1 MKIVAVV
8 PIKKNSK
15 RVKNKNFRKINGVPL
30 FQITLDKLKKCN
42 FDEIYVDSDSNIIKK
57 YCYKKGIN
65 FIKRDPKLS
74 KDSANGNH
82 LLLHHAKIID
92 ADIFFQ
98 IFVTSPLLK
107 VKTINKCISIFQ
119 NKLKGK
125 KNDSILTIQKIYS
138 WFWFNKK
145 PVNYNPKIL
154 PRSQDAK
161 PVILETTG
169 LYGITKNAVLKYKSR
184 IGKKPYF
191 HEVSDNENIDLDNEK
206 DFKFLEF
213 ILNK

>member
-92 ADIFFQ
+92 AGIFSN
-98 IFVTSPLLK
+98 FVTLHFL
-107 VKTINKCISIFQ
+107 
-119 NKLKGK
+119 KLKRLI
-125 KNDSILTIQKIYS
+125 NVFQFSKI
-138 WFWFNKK
+138 N
-145 PVNYNPKIL
+145 
-154 PRSQDAK
+154 
-161 PVILETTG
+161 
-169 LYGITKNAVLKYKSR
+169 
-184 IGKKPYF
+184 
-191 HEVSDNENIDLDNEK
+191 
-206 DFKFLEF
+206 
-213 ILNK
+213 